1 MSQKS
6 SKDVFDEKPVRVEK
20 TRVLVDL
27 DGVVRDFV
35 GSLTRVYKFHF
46 PEHEVLPVISRRLE
60 DFFPIGDQIYKFVKS
75 DQIEKIMAEADPY
88 PGALEAL
95 ENWKNK
101 FEIVIVTSQPDFSRA
116 STYLWIG
123 KHNIPTN
130 EIHVTHYKSE
140 IDGYALLD
148 DFIDNLDEFHAT
160 GRLAVCFDQPWNRDW
175 KGQRVKT
182 VDQFFNFVQDSQ
194 VKKLSKQ
201 SNI

>member
-6 SKDVFDEKPVRVEK
+6 SKDVFDEKPVRLEK
-20 TRVLVDL
+20 TRVLIDL

-60 DFFPIGDQIYKFVKS
+60 DFFPIGDQIYK
-75 DQIEKIMAEADPY
+75 
-88 PGALEAL
+88 
-95 ENWKNK
+95 
-101 FEIVIVTSQPDFSRA
+101 SQPDFSRA

-140 IDGYALLD
+140 INGYALLD

-175 KGQRVKT
+175 KGPRVKT

>member
-95 ENWKNK
+95 EKWKDK
-101 FEIVIVTSQPDFSRA
+101 FEIVVVTSQPDFSRA

>member
-1 MSQKS
+1 VSEKS
-6 SKDVFDEKPVRVEK
+6 SKDIFDEKPDRVEK
-20 TRVLVDL
+20 TRVLIDL

-75 DQIEKIMAEADPY
+75 DQIEKIMVEADPY
-88 PGALEAL
+88 PGALGAL
-95 ENWKNK
+95 EKWKDK
-101 FEIVIVTSQPDFSRA
+101 FEIVVVTSQPDFSRA

-130 EIHVTHYKSE
+130 EVHVTHYKSE

-148 DFIDNLDEFHAT
+148 DFVDNLDEFHAT

-175 KGQRVKT
+175 KGPRVKT
-182 VDQFFNFVQDSQ
+182 VDQFFDFVQDSQ
-194 VKKLSKQ
+194 IEKLSKQ
-201 SNI
+201 SNS